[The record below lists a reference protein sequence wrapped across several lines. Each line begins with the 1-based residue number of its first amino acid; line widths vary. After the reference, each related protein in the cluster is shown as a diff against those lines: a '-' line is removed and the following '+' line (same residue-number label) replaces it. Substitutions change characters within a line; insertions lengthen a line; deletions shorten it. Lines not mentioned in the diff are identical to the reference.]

1 MSETTNNTLKDQP
14 STQGLLAGRN
24 LWVGLAIIAG
34 LILFPVFVRNAFFLH
49 VAILVFIYIIY
60 TSAYRFV
67 LRLDQLHF
75 GAHAFIAAGAYAS
88 AILAK
93 NLGVPVWLSM
103 PLAALIS
110 AFIAVLVG
118 YPALRVKGVY
128 FAIITWGFAEG
139 LRFLFI
145 RVKNPFGG
153 NGGIAAIPRPESIP
167 LPFGHEIV
175 FYEKTPYYFLAL
187 LLMLFSLWVI
197 YRLEKSKFGLI
208 FAGIREGD
216 QLAQSVGV
224 NIMGYK
230 VLAFAICSGLA
241 GLAGAF
247 YAHYTVFIGPKDF
260 TIMLT
265 IFLALYVCVGGLD
278 RFSGPIVGS
287 TILIILGDF
296 FSSFG
301 MYRIL
306 LFTGLTIIVL
316 LLMPQGLV
324 SLPKTISSLIAR
336 CRKKE
341 ASPTDAP
348 D

>member
-1 MSETTNNTLKDQP
+1 MSA
-14 STQGLLAGRN
+14 AGQTRVASAPAGGSAKR
-24 LWVGLAIIAG
+24 LWAG
-34 LILFPVFVRNAFFLH
+34 LIILAGLCLYPVFVRDPFFIHL
-49 VAILVFIYIIY
+49 AIIVFLYIIY
-60 TSAYRFV
+60 TSTYRFV

-88 AILAK
+88 AIMVK
-93 NLGVPVWLSM
+93 NLGLPVWGSM

-145 RVKNPFGG
+145 RVQHPFGG
-153 NGGIAAIPRPESIP
+153 NGGIAAIPRPEPIP

-197 YRLEKSKFGLI
+197 YRLEKSKFGLV
-208 FAGIREGD
+208 FAGIREAD
-216 QLAQSVGV
+216 QLAQSIGV

-247 YAHYTVFIGPKDF
+247 YAHYTVFVGPKDF
-260 TIMLT
+260 TVLLT

-278 RFSGPIVGS
+278 KFAGPIIGS
-287 TILIILGDF
+287 TVLIIVGEF
-296 FSSFG
+296 FTG
-301 MYRIL
+301 YGGYRIL

-316 LLMPQGLV
+316 LFMPQGLV
-324 SLPKTISSLIAR
+324 SLPQTISALRAR
-336 CRKKE
+336 GQKKE
-341 ASPTDAP
+341 ASQTDAP
-348 D
+348 A

>member
-1 MSETTNNTLKDQP
+1 VSAASEP
-14 STQGLLAGRN
+14 RVESAPPAGLADRR
-24 LWVGLAIIAG
+24 WVGLIILAG
-34 LILFPVFVRNAFFLH
+34 LCLYPVFVRNAFFLH
-49 VAILVFIYIIY
+49 VAIVVFLYVIY
-60 TSAYRFV
+60 TSTYRFV

-187 LLMLFSLWVI
+187 LLMLFALWVI

-260 TIMLT
+260 TVMLT

-287 TILIILGDF
+287 TILIILGEF
-296 FSSFG
+296 FAGFG

-306 LFTGLTIIVL
+306 LLTGLTIIVL

-324 SLPKTISSLIAR
+324 SLPQTISSLMTR
-336 CRKKE
+336 RRKKE
-341 ASPTDAP
+341 ASPIDAS